1 MSKQTKQNFITI
13 HQKIK
18 KTLFSMIEENSR
30 ACVNVAQLASSLG
43 VDQRTVKSHLKIME
57 VDEVGIFIDHT
68 EKQFCTKEGITFLAN
83 YFNKYNQP

>member
-1 MSKQTKQNFITI
+1 
-13 HQKIK
+13 
-18 KTLFSMIEENSR
+18 MIEKNSR

-57 VDEVGIFIDHT
+57 VDEVGIFVDHT
-68 EKQFCTKEGITFLAN
+68 EKQFCTKEGITSLAS